1 MPEPTTTVLNA
12 RLRAA
17 ATVKIA
23 AQTAWLK
30 LEDQNVAGDAAKTA
44 RKAAWRALKDAE
56 DEANRAAALV
66 TRRAQK
72 EGVI

>member
-17 ATVKIA
+17 ATVKVA
-23 AQTAWLK
+23 AEVAWLK
-30 LEDQNVAGDAAKTA
+30 LEDQNVASDAAKTG

-56 DEANRAAALV
+56 DGANRAAALV
-66 TRRAQK
+66 TRRA
-72 EGVI
+72 ERDGII

>member
-17 ATVKIA
+17 ATVKVA
-23 AQTAWLK
+23 AETAWLK
-30 LEDQNVAGDAAKTA
+30 LEDQNVAGDAAKTG
-44 RKAAWRALKDAE
+44 RQAAWRTLKDAE
-56 DEANRAAALV
+56 DEADRAAALV
-66 TRRAQK
+66 TRRAER

>member
-30 LEDQNVAGDAAKTA
+30 LEDLNAGGDAMA

-66 TRRAQK
+66 TRRA
-72 EGVI
+72 ERDGII

>member
-1 MPEPTTTVLNA
+1 MPEPTTAVLNA

-23 AQTAWLK
+23 AEEAWLK
-30 LEDQNVAGDAAKTA
+30 LEDLNAGGDATA

-66 TRRAQK
+66 TRRA
-72 EGVI
+72 ERDGVI

>member
-30 LEDQNVAGDAAKTA
+30 LEDLNTGGDATA
-44 RKAAWRALKDAE
+44 RKVAWRALKDAE

-66 TRRAQK
+66 TRRA
-72 EGVI
+72 ERDGVI